1 MSRLMKTNFM
11 RLWKDKIF
19 WASVVVMVCSA
30 LYKTISILIVYSYS
44 EPGDVALSNVFF
56 KYTTYI
62 LIIGCVFCSLYIGT
76 EYSDGTI
83 RNKLIM
89 GHRRRNIYCANLI
102 VCIIANLIMCLAY
115 IVASLIGLSLGFYTS
130 ITDTLLGILCS
141 FLLVC
146 SVTSLFTM
154 IAMLSKRKTVAAVIC
169 VVLSFLLL
177 LYAYEIRN
185 EVCMAWQ
192 NGEEKPFYEFLY
204 SFLPSCQA
212 VQLANEPE
220 MFNTTSPMLRILYAI
235 VLFVLTTGI
244 GILLFRKKDLE

>member
-1 MSRLMKTNFM
+1 MSKLLRTNFI

-19 WASVVVMVCSA
+19 WIGIAVMMCSS
-30 LYKTISILIVYSYS
+30 LYKTISILIAHS

-62 LIIGCVFCSLYIGT
+62 LILGCVFCSLYIGT

-89 GHRRRNIYCANLI
+89 GHNRQNIYCANLI
-102 VCIIANLIMCLAY
+102 VCIIANLSMCLAY
-115 IVASLIGLSLGFYTS
+115 IAPSLIGLSLGFCTS
-130 ITDTLLGILCS
+130 ITDTLLGLLCS
-141 FLLVC
+141 FVLVC

-169 VVLSFLLL
+169 IVLSFLLL

-192 NGEEKPFYEFLY
+192 NGEEMPFYEFLY

-212 VQLANEPE
+212 IQLADEPE
-220 MFNTTSPMLRILYAI
+220 MFNTTSPILRILYALI
-235 VLFVLTTGI
+235 LFVLTTGI
-244 GILLFRKKDLE
+244 GLFSFKKKDLE

>member
-1 MSRLMKTNFM
+1 MSRLLKTNFM

-19 WASVVVMVCSA
+19 GVGVAVMAGSA
-30 LYKTISILIVYSYS
+30 LYKTISILTVHS

-56 KYTTYI
+56 TYATYI
-62 LIIGCVFCSLYIGT
+62 LILGCVFCSLYIGT

-89 GHRRRNIYCANLI
+89 GHSRRNIYCANLI

-115 IVASLIGLSLGFYTS
+115 IAASLIGLSLGFYTS
-130 ITDTLLGILCS
+130 ITDTLLGLLCS
-141 FLLVC
+141 FVLVC

-169 VVLSFLLL
+169 ITLSFLLL

-185 EVCMAWQ
+185 DVAMAWQ

-220 MFNTTSPMLRILYAI
+220 MFNTTNPILRIVYAV
-235 VLFVLTTGI
+235 VLFALTTGI
-244 GILLFRKKDLE
+244 GLFLFEKKDLD

>member
-1 MSRLMKTNFM
+1 MSRLLKTNFV
-11 RLWKDKIF
+11 RLVKDKIF
-19 WASVVVMVCSA
+19 WAGITVMVCSA
-30 LYKTISILIVYSYS
+30 LYKTISILISHS

-56 KYTTYI
+56 KYATYI

-83 RNKLIM
+83 RNKLVM
-89 GHRRRNIYCANLI
+89 GHSRRKIYCANLI
-102 VCIIANLIMCLAY
+102 VCIIANLIMCLAH
-115 IVASLIGLSLGFYTS
+115 IAVSLIGLSLGFYTS
-130 ITDTLLGILCS
+130 IADTLLGLLCS
-141 FLLVC
+141 FVLVC
-146 SVTSLFTM
+146 SITSLFTM
-154 IAMLSKRKTVAAVIC
+154 ISMLSKRKTVAAVIC
-169 VVLSFLLL
+169 IVLSFLLL

-212 VQLANEPE
+212 VQLADEPE
-220 MFNTTSPMLRILYAI
+220 MFNTTSPILRILYAL

-244 GILLFRKKDLE
+244 GLFLFEKKDLD

>member
-1 MSRLMKTNFM
+1 MSRLLKTNFM

-19 WASVVVMVCSA
+19 WVGIAVMTGSA
-30 LYKTISILIVYSYS
+30 LYKTISILIVHS
-44 EPGDVALSNVFF
+44 ELGGVALSNVFF
-56 KYTTYI
+56 KYATYI
-62 LIIGCVFCSLYIGT
+62 LILGCVFCSLYIGT

-89 GHRRRNIYCANLI
+89 GYSRRNIYCANLI

-115 IVASLIGLSLGFYTS
+115 IAASLIGLSLGFYTP
-130 ITDTLLGILCS
+130 ITDTLLGLLCS
-141 FLLVC
+141 FVLVC

-169 VVLSFLLL
+169 IVLSFLLL

-185 EVCMAWQ
+185 DVCMAWQ

-212 VQLANEPE
+212 VQLADEPE
-220 MFNTTSPMLRILYAI
+220 MFNTTSPILRILYAL

-244 GILLFRKKDLE
+244 GLFLFEKKDLD

>member
-1 MSRLMKTNFM
+1 MSRLLKTNFV
-11 RLWKDKIF
+11 RLVKDKIF
-19 WASVVVMVCSA
+19 CAGIVVMVCSA
-30 LYKTISILIVYSYS
+30 LYKTISILISHS

-56 KYTTYI
+56 KYATYI

-89 GHRRRNIYCANLI
+89 GHSRRNIYCANLI

-115 IVASLIGLSLGFYTS
+115 IAASLIGLSLGFYTS
-130 ITDTLLGILCS
+130 VADTLLGLLCS
-141 FLLVC
+141 FVLVC

-154 IAMLSKRKTVAAVIC
+154 IAMLSKRKTVTAVIC
-169 VVLSFLLL
+169 IVLSFLLL

-185 EVCMAWQ
+185 DVCMAWQ

-212 VQLANEPE
+212 VQLADEPE
-220 MFNTTSPMLRILYAI
+220 MFNTTSPILRIIYAL

-244 GILLFRKKDLE
+244 GLFLFEKKDLD

>member
-1 MSRLMKTNFM
+1 MSRLLKTNFV
-11 RLWKDKIF
+11 RLVKDKIF
-19 WASVVVMVCSA
+19 WAGIAVMVCSA
-30 LYKTISILIVYSYS
+30 LYKTISILISHS

-56 KYTTYI
+56 KYATYI

-83 RNKLIM
+83 RNKLVM
-89 GHRRRNIYCANLI
+89 GHSRRKIYCANLI
-102 VCIIANLIMCLAY
+102 VCIIANLIMCLAH
-115 IVASLIGLSLGFYTS
+115 IAVSLIGLSLGFYTS
-130 ITDTLLGILCS
+130 IADTLLGLLCS
-141 FLLVC
+141 FVLVC

-169 VVLSFLLL
+169 IVLSFLLL

-192 NGEEKPFYEFLY
+192 NGEEKPFSEFLY

-212 VQLANEPE
+212 VQLADEPE
-220 MFNTTSPMLRILYAI
+220 MFNTTSPILRILYAL

-244 GILLFRKKDLE
+244 GLFLFEKKDLD

>member
-1 MSRLMKTNFM
+1 MSRLLKTNFV
-11 RLWKDKIF
+11 RLVKDKIF
-19 WASVVVMVCSA
+19 WAGIAVMVCSA
-30 LYKTISILIVYSYS
+30 LYKTISILISHS

-56 KYTTYI
+56 KYATYI

-83 RNKLIM
+83 RNKLVM
-89 GHRRRNIYCANLI
+89 GHSRRKIYCANLI

-115 IVASLIGLSLGFYTS
+115 IAASLIGLSLGFYTS
-130 ITDTLLGILCS
+130 ITDTLLGLLCS
-141 FLLVC
+141 LVLVC
-146 SVTSLFTM
+146 SITSLFTM

-169 VVLSFLLL
+169 IVLSFLLL

-212 VQLANEPE
+212 VQLADEPE
-220 MFNTTSPMLRILYAI
+220 MFNTTSPVLRIIYALI
-235 VLFVLTTGI
+235 LFVLTTGI
-244 GILLFRKKDLE
+244 GLFLFEKKDLD